1 MSRVPEHR
9 RDRRGGTLC
18 GVPKVIYN
26 TPTSLPVLSPTRR
39 ARCPWLIEVPHDGA
53 PDHGEFMRDVGVLVS
68 GSTTY
73 EWVLREE
80 NLLREPAKWKVF
92 YGDRPMFVFTTR
104 SLPRPEGA
112 DVRFASGKVTDH
124 FPAITAAAGERATW
138 VVGGGDLAGQFHDAG
153 LLDEIRLT
161 VAPVALDGG
170 APLLPRTIRAQHLTL
185 TGARQAGA
193 FAELTYAVRR

>member
-1 MSRVPEHR
+1 
-9 RDRRGGTLC
+9 
-18 GVPKVIYN
+18 VPKVIYN
-26 TPTSLPVLSPTRR
+26 TATSFTGFIADPADSLS
-39 ARCPWLIEVPHDGA
+39 WLFEVPHDGA
-53 PDHGEFMRDVGVLVS
+53 PDHGEFMQGVGVLVS

-92 YGDRPMFVFTTR
+92 YGDRPTFVFTTR

-112 DVRFASGKVTDH
+112 DVRFAAGKVTDH
-124 FPAITAAAGERATW
+124 FPAISTAAGERAIW

-161 VAPVALDGG
+161 VAPVALHGG
-170 APLLPRTIRAQHLTL
+170 APLLPRTISAEHLTL

-193 FAELTYAVRR
+193 FAELTYTVRR